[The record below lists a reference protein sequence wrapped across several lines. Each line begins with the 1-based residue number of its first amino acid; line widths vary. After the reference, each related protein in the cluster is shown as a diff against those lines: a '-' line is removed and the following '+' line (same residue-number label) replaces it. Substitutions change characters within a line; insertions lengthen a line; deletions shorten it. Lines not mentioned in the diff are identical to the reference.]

1 MMEMTIIH
9 GTVVLQNAGTLS
21 FFYEDTDEF
30 RCRFHLAIKSVEDPV
45 ELWVLTFHKISA
57 SEIRRR
63 MKRGEVIRL
72 QNGQGQP

>member
-1 MMEMTIIH
+1 MPI
-9 GTVVLQNAGTLS
+9 
-21 FFYEDTDEF
+21 
-30 RCRFHLAIKSVEDPV
+30 HLAIKSVEDPV

>member
-30 RCRFHLAIKSVEDPV
+30 RCRFTSPSNPLKTRWSY
-45 ELWVLTFHKISA
+45 
-57 SEIRRR
+57 
-63 MKRGEVIRL
+63 GC
-72 QNGQGQP
+72 